1 MFEKLKK
8 FFQAAKC
15 TIHPNESL
23 QDFMGDD
30 ACYECI
36 KDSWRKSSEAIE
48 RDKQRKMVDAC
59 KVALVEMHVVNF
71 KDLPD
76 HLKDLVE
83 GDEWKTDTTSK

>member
-1 MFEKLKK
+1 MLTAESSIQKSPIYGWTMPGPVRRSLSVDAGLDVFE
-8 FFQAAKC
+8 
-15 TIHPNESL
+15 
-23 QDFMGDD
+23 
-30 ACYECI
+30 
-36 KDSWRKSSEAIE
+36 R
-48 RDKQRKMVDAC
+48 MVDAC